1 MPPSVADCP
10 VQAAPI
16 RVQAEPMTA
25 VSTVAVLGTGI
36 MGAPMARNLRAA
48 GLDVR
53 AWNRTPQKAQP
64 LGEAGVQVTERPA
77 DAVVGADAVVT
88 MVADGPAVERVMTE
102 EGALAAMDDEAV
114 WIQTSTVGVRALA
127 RLAELA
133 AQRGIALVD
142 APVLGTRQP
151 AEAGELIVLAAGE
164 ERLRERCRPV
174 FDAIGSQTR
183 WLGEAGS
190 ATRFKLVLNG
200 WIVGLVET
208 LAETLGLARAL
219 DIEPQAF
226 LSAIEGG
233 PLDCA
238 YAQTKGAAMADESF
252 EPPAFPLRLAAK
264 DGRLVLEAAREAGLT
279 LPLVRATCSQFER
292 SIEQGHGDEDMAS
305 AYWASRPLT
314 GSAGA

>member
-1 MPPSVADCP
+1 MA
-10 VQAAPI
+10 
-16 RVQAEPMTA
+16 A
-25 VSTVAVLGTGI
+25 VSSVAVLGTGI

-48 GLDVR
+48 ELEVR
-53 AWNRTPQKAQP
+53 AWNRTPEKAQA
-64 LGEAGVQVTERPA
+64 LGDAGIEVAERPA
-77 DAVVGADAVVT
+77 DAVGAADAVVT
-88 MVADGPAVERVMTE
+88 MLADGAAVERVMAR
-102 EGALAAMDDEAV
+102 EGALAAMADEAV
-114 WIQTSTVGVRALA
+114 WIQASTVGVRALS
-127 RLAELA
+127 RLADLA
-133 AQRGIALVD
+133 AERGVAFVD

-164 ERLRERCRPV
+164 EQVRERCQPV

-183 WLGEAGS
+183 WLGDVGS

-208 LAETLGLARAL
+208 LAETLGLARGL

-264 DGRLVLEAAREAGLT
+264 DARLVLEAAREAGLT
-279 LPLVRATCSQFER
+279 LPLMRATCSQFER
-292 SIEQGHGDEDMAS
+292 AIDQGHGDEDMAAS
-305 AYWASRPLT
+305 YWASRVR
-314 GSAGA
+314 

>member
-1 MPPSVADCP
+1 
-10 VQAAPI
+10 VQAAAI
-16 RVQAEPMTA
+16 RVQAEPMA
-25 VSTVAVLGTGI
+25 AISSVAVLGTGI

-53 AWNRTPQKAQP
+53 AWNRTPEKAQA
-64 LGEAGVQVTERPA
+64 LGDAGVEVAERPV
-77 DAVVGADAVVT
+77 DAVVGADGVVT
-88 MVADGPAVERVMTE
+88 MLADGAAVERVMTDD
-102 EGALAAMDDEAV
+102 GALAAMDDEAV
-114 WIQTSTVGVRALA
+114 WIQTSTVGVSAQA
-127 RLAELA
+127 RLAEA
-133 AQRGIALVD
+133 AAERGTAFVD

-164 ERLRERCRPV
+164 ERLRDRCRPV

-183 WLGEAGS
+183 WLGDVGS

-219 DIEPQAF
+219 HIEPQAF

-264 DGRLVLEAAREAGLT
+264 DARLVLEAAREAGLT
-279 LPLVRATCSQFER
+279 LPLMRATCSQFER
-292 SIEQGHGDEDMAS
+292 SIEQGHGDEDMAA
-305 AYWASRPLT
+305 AYWASRQR
-314 GSAGA
+314 

>member
-1 MPPSVADCP
+1 MPPPVADYR
-10 VQAAPI
+10 VQPAPI
-16 RVQAEPMTA
+16 RVQPEPMA
-25 VSTVAVLGTGI
+25 GVSTVAVLGTGI
-36 MGAPMARNLRAA
+36 MGGPMARNLRAA

-53 AWNRTPQKAQP
+53 AWNRTPEKAQA
-64 LGEAGVQVTERPA
+64 LGDAGVQVAERPG
-77 DAVVGADAVVT
+77 DAVAGADAVVT
-88 MVADGPAVERVMTE
+88 MLADGPAVERVMA
-102 EGALAAMDDEAV
+102 EGALTAMDGEAV
-114 WIQTSTVGVRALA
+114 WIQTSTVGVRALG

-133 AQRGIALVD
+133 AQHGIAFVD

-164 ERLRERCRPV
+164 ERLRDRCRPV

-183 WLGEAGS
+183 WLDGVGS

-208 LAETLGLARAL
+208 LAETVGLARAL
-219 DIEPQAF
+219 DIEPRAF

-238 YAQTKGAAMADESF
+238 YAQTKGAAMADENF

-264 DGRLVLEAAREAGLT
+264 DARLVLEAAREAGLT
-279 LPLVRATCSQFER
+279 LPLMRATCSQFER
-292 SIEQGHGDEDMAS
+292 SIDQGHGDEDMAAS
-305 AYWASRPLT
+305 YWASRQR
-314 GSAGA
+314 